1 MSVSVCLCVCLF
13 VCPPPRACLP
23 NYMYAIFANF
33 RTLPIAVARS
43 SSGGVAIR
51 CVLPVLWMTPYLH
64 VLDETG
70 ACRSIPLRRVTSLRR
85 RVQARRR
92 CCFVLVPACPKRDGD
107 SDFFHFHFP
116 THFYFI
122 ARTCMRLLSVQ
133 VRTVCIRCVRKKTK
147 PPYTIYNIVFS
158 V

>member
-13 VCPPPRACLP
+13 VWTPPRACLP

-64 VLDETG
+64 ALDETG

-107 SDFFHFHFP
+107 SDFFSFSFSNSFLFHSTYMYATLIGTSAYRVHTLCP
-116 THFYFI
+116 E
-122 ARTCMRLLSVQ
+122 
-133 VRTVCIRCVRKKTK
+133 KKRN
-147 PPYTIYNIVFS
+147 PHILYTI
-158 V
+158 